1 MKDPNNRKGESNL
14 EQNTYSLETN
24 NWINKGWEI
33 RVTNFPP
40 EIYFDF
46 PTKTESVS
54 LTGTACSLNC
64 AHCGGHYL
72 KGMTDIEGLELTSQL
87 THELSFSSALIS
99 GGCTKDGKVPFW
111 NRLDL
116 LHELKHRKVRM
127 NFHVGLIDEK
137 EIQLL
142 KELADVVSFDFVG
155 DEDTIRE
162 VYGLEHKV
170 EDYIR
175 VYQDLRKHVKLI
187 PHLTLGLRG
196 GIWSGEDKALDIL
209 EDLGLDGLVFNVFIP
224 TPGTIYSHRTPP
236 NLEEVVRFIAKARVR
251 FPKTPLA
258 LGCMRPKGSYRQK
271 LDEAAVAS
279 GINRIV
285 IPTPKARQLVE
296 EKRLII
302 KRGEECCAL

>member
-1 MKDPNNRKGESNL
+1 L
-14 EQNTYSLETN
+14 EQNLYSFDTN
-24 NWINKGWEI
+24 NWIEKGWEI
-33 RVTNFPP
+33 RTNNFPN

-72 KGMTDIEGLELTSQL
+72 KGMTDIEELNPSLST
-87 THELSFSSALIS
+87 ELSFSSALIS
-99 GGCTKDGKVPFW
+99 GGCTVDGKVPFW

-116 LHELKHRKVRM
+116 LQELKNRKVRL

-137 EIQLL
+137 EVQLL
-142 KELADVVSFDFVG
+142 KGLADVVSFDFVG
-155 DEDTIRE
+155 NEDTIRE
-162 VYGLEHKV
+162 VYGLRHTL

-175 VYQDLRKHVKLI
+175 VYQDLRKHVRLI
-187 PHLTLGLRG
+187 PHLTIGLKG
-196 GIWSGEDKALDIL
+196 GIWSGEEKALDIL

-224 TPGTIYSHRTPP
+224 TPGTLYSDRTPP
-236 NLEEVVRFIAKARVR
+236 NLEEVIRFLAKARVR

-271 LDEAAVAS
+271 LDEAAVAL

-296 EKRLII
+296 EKGLII
-302 KRGEECCAL
+302 KR